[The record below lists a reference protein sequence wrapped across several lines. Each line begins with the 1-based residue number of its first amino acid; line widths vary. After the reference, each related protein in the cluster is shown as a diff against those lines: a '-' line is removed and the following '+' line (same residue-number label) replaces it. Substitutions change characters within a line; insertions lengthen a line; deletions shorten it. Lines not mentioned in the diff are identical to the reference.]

1 MMHSVAEKEKVSGM
15 SADGPAADVA
25 AGTAA
30 GSAVA
35 VAVGSNIAVLG
46 ARRRAAANNTVV
58 GCVGIIDASPGVAD
72 SDGSQQTMA
81 PEDAQLANL
90 SYQK

>member
-1 MMHSVAEKEKVSGM
+1 MRGWRERGVSMLLGQVRLI
-15 SADGPAADVA
+15 G
-25 AGTAA
+25 G
-30 GSAVA
+30 GSA
-35 VAVGSNIAVLG
+35 GCLG
-46 ARRRAAANNTVV
+46 CRRH
-58 GCVGIIDASPGVAD
+58 VGIIDASPGVAD